1 MMKSIF
7 VSAIMLNIAG
17 ILLSFILNVYI
28 GSVCFVAAVVLLI
41 YAMLLHKDESE
52 MIEKLFMLS
61 NYLKEGDFDKRVIYI
76 KSKSKKLAQIADNL
90 NNMID
95 GLEAYL
101 REINTSITCSQNNE
115 FYRKAL
121 PEGLKGIF
129 AHNIEFI
136 NKALSNIEVTAK
148 SAFKNALSKTL
159 MDLSLGSQN
168 KDMSRI
174 TTSLNADINAMNNIY
189 DVVYS
194 ITKVATENGS
204 QVISLQE
211 SMNTL
216 MEVVNSSKETVEA
229 FVANS
234 QNITSVVEVIRD
246 IADQTNLLALN
257 AAIEA
262 ARAGEHGRG
271 FAVVADE
278 VRQLAERTQ
287 KSTSEISIAIQTMQ
301 QDFDNIQSGS
311 EQVFDIVSNS
321 EERISNFSQ
330 AFKRLEENSSE
341 LGVNFT
347 SFAKKLILSVA
358 KIDHI
363 LYKSNIYL
371 ALNGTHNF
379 DLNSLDAI
387 SHLCHE
393 ERTKMIINELVSDE
407 DLDEVR
413 AAIKENASCAIEE
426 SKAAYIGQEA
436 YDSIVS
442 KVTALEGKSAEI
454 LAKLKIEE

>member
-7 VSAIMLNIAG
+7 VSAITLNIAG
-17 ILLSFILNVYI
+17 ILLSFMLNVYI

-41 YAMLLHKDESE
+41 YAMLLHKDEGE
-52 MIEKLFMLS
+52 MIEKLFVLS
-61 NYLKEGDFDKRVIYI
+61 NYLKEGNFDKRVIYI
-76 KSKSKKLAQIADNL
+76 KSKSRKLAQIADNL

-136 NKALSNIEVTAK
+136 NKALSNIEITAK
-148 SAFKNALSKTL
+148 STFKNALSKTL

-189 DVVYS
+189 DVVNS

-211 SMNTL
+211 AMNTL
-216 MEVVNSSKETVEA
+216 MQVVNSSKETVEA

-234 QNITSVVEVIRD
+234 QNITSVIEVIRD

-371 ALNGTHNF
+371 ALNGTHSF
-379 DLNSLDAI
+379 DLDSLDAI

-393 ERTKMIINELVSDE
+393 ERAKKVINELVSDE

-413 AAIKENASCAIEE
+413 AVIKDNANCAIEE
-426 SKAAYIGQEA
+426 SRAEYIGQEA

-442 KVTALEGKSAEI
+442 KVTTLENKSAEI
-454 LAKLKIEE
+454 LAKLKIEG

>member
-1 MMKSIF
+1 MKSIF
-7 VSAIMLNIAG
+7 VSAITLNIAG
-17 ILLSFILNVYI
+17 ILLSFMLNVYI

-52 MIEKLFMLS
+52 MIEKLFVLS
-61 NYLKEGDFDKRVIYI
+61 NYLKEGDFDKRMIYI

>member
-1 MMKSIF
+1 M
-7 VSAIMLNIAG
+7 
-17 ILLSFILNVYI
+17 LNVYI

-52 MIEKLFMLS
+52 MIEKLFALS

-216 MEVVNSSKETVEA
+216 TEVVNSSKETVEA

>member
-1 MMKSIF
+1 MKGIF
-7 VSAIMLNIAG
+7 VSAIMLNVAG
-17 ILLSFILNVYI
+17 ILLSFMLNVYV
-28 GSVCFVAAVVLLI
+28 GSGCFVAAVVLLI

-52 MIEKLFMLS
+52 MIEKLFALS

-159 MDLSLGSQN
+159 MDLSLDSQN

-189 DVVYS
+189 DVAYS

-311 EQVFDIVSNS
+311 EQVFNIVSNS
-321 EERISNFSQ
+321 EEHISNFSQ

-347 SFAKKLILSVA
+347 SFAKNLVLSVA

-393 ERTKMIINELVSDE
+393 ERTKMIINELVSDK

-413 AAIKENASCAIEE
+413 AAIKENARYAIEE

-436 YDSIVS
+436 YDSIIS
-442 KVTALEGKSAEI
+442 KVTALESKSAEI

>member
-1 MMKSIF
+1 MKSIF
-7 VSAIMLNIAG
+7 VSAITLNIAG
-17 ILLSFILNVYI
+17 ILLSFMLNVYI

-52 MIEKLFMLS
+52 MIEKLFALS

-95 GLEAYL
+95 GLETYL

>member
-7 VSAIMLNIAG
+7 VSAITLNIAG
-17 ILLSFILNVYI
+17 ILLSFMLNVYI

-52 MIEKLFMLS
+52 MIEKLFALS

-454 LAKLKIEE
+454 LAKLKIGE

>member
-1 MMKSIF
+1 MKSIF
-7 VSAIMLNIAG
+7 VSAITLNIAG
-17 ILLSFILNVYI
+17 ILLSFMLNVYI

-52 MIEKLFMLS
+52 MIEKLFALS
-61 NYLKEGDFDKRVIYI
+61 NYLKEGDFDKRMIYI

>member
-1 MMKSIF
+1 MKSIF
-7 VSAIMLNIAG
+7 VSAIMLNVAG
-17 ILLSFILNVYI
+17 ILLSFMLNVYV
-28 GSVCFVAAVVLLI
+28 GSGCFVAAVVLLI

-52 MIEKLFMLS
+52 MIEKLFALS

-278 VRQLAERTQ
+278 VRKLAERTQ

-311 EQVFDIVSNS
+311 EQVFNIVSNS

-371 ALNGTHNF
+371 TLNGTHNF

-393 ERTKMIINELVSDE
+393 ERTKMVINELVSDK

-413 AAIKENASCAIEE
+413 AAIKENARCAIEE

-436 YDSIVS
+436 YDSIIS
-442 KVTALEGKSAEI
+442 KVTALESKSAEI

>member
-1 MMKSIF
+1 MKSIF
-7 VSAIMLNIAG
+7 VSAIMLNVAG
-17 ILLSFILNVYI
+17 ILLSFMLNVYV
-28 GSVCFVAAVVLLI
+28 GSGCFVAAVVLLI
-41 YAMLLHKDESE
+41 YAMLLHKDESK
-52 MIEKLFMLS
+52 MIEKLFALS

-159 MDLSLGSQN
+159 MDLSLDSQN

-189 DVVYS
+189 DVAYS

-311 EQVFDIVSNS
+311 EQVFNIVSNS

-371 ALNGTHNF
+371 TLNGTHNF

-393 ERTKMIINELVSDE
+393 ERTKMIINELVSDK

-413 AAIKENASCAIEE
+413 AAIKENARCAIEE

-436 YDSIVS
+436 YDSIIS
-442 KVTALEGKSAEI
+442 KVTALENKSAEI

>member
-1 MMKSIF
+1 MKSIF
-7 VSAIMLNIAG
+7 VSAIMLNVAG
-17 ILLSFILNVYI
+17 ILLSFILNVYV
-28 GSVCFVAAVVLLI
+28 GSGCFVAAVVLLI
-41 YAMLLHKDESE
+41 YAMLLHKDESK
-52 MIEKLFMLS
+52 MIEKLFALS

-159 MDLSLGSQN
+159 MDLSLDSQN

-189 DVVYS
+189 DVAYS

-278 VRQLAERTQ
+278 VRKLAERTQ

-311 EQVFDIVSNS
+311 EQVFNIVSNS

-393 ERTKMIINELVSDE
+393 ERTKMIINELVSDK

-413 AAIKENASCAIEE
+413 AAIKENARCAIEE

-436 YDSIVS
+436 YDSIIS
-442 KVTALEGKSAEI
+442 KVTALENKSAEI

>member
-1 MMKSIF
+1 MKSIF
-7 VSAIMLNIAG
+7 VSAIMLNVAG
-17 ILLSFILNVYI
+17 ILLSFMLNVYV
-28 GSVCFVAAVVLLI
+28 GSGCFVAAVVLLI

-52 MIEKLFMLS
+52 MIEKLFALS

-159 MDLSLGSQN
+159 MDLSLDSQN

-189 DVVYS
+189 DVAYS

-311 EQVFDIVSNS
+311 EQVFNIVSNS

-371 ALNGTHNF
+371 TLNGTHNF

-393 ERTKMIINELVSDE
+393 ERTKMIINELVSDK

-413 AAIKENASCAIEE
+413 AAIKENARCAIEE

-436 YDSIVS
+436 YDSIIS
-442 KVTALEGKSAEI
+442 KVTALENKSAEI

>member
-17 ILLSFILNVYI
+17 ILLSFILNVYV

>member
-7 VSAIMLNIAG
+7 VSAIMLNVAG
-17 ILLSFILNVYI
+17 ILLSFMLNVYV
-28 GSVCFVAAVVLLI
+28 GSGCFVAAVVLLI
-41 YAMLLHKDESE
+41 YAMLLHKDESK
-52 MIEKLFMLS
+52 MIEKLFALS

-159 MDLSLGSQN
+159 MDLSLDSQN

-189 DVVYS
+189 DVAYS

-311 EQVFDIVSNS
+311 EQVFNIVSNS

-371 ALNGTHNF
+371 TLNGTHNF

-393 ERTKMIINELVSDE
+393 ERTKMIINELVSDK

-413 AAIKENASCAIEE
+413 AAIKENARCAIEE

-436 YDSIVS
+436 YDSIIS
-442 KVTALEGKSAEI
+442 KVTALENKSAEI

>member
-7 VSAIMLNIAG
+7 VSAIMLNVAG
-17 ILLSFILNVYI
+17 ILLSFMLNVYV
-28 GSVCFVAAVVLLI
+28 GSVCFVAAIVLLI
-41 YAMLLHKDESE
+41 YAMLLHKDEGE
-52 MIEKLFMLS
+52 MIEKLFVLS
-61 NYLKEGDFDKRVIYI
+61 NYLKEGNFDKRVIYI
-76 KSKSKKLAQIADNL
+76 KSKSRKLAQIADNL

-136 NKALSNIEVTAK
+136 NKALSNIEITAK
-148 SAFKNALSKTL
+148 STFKNALSKTL

-189 DVVYS
+189 DVVNS

-211 SMNTL
+211 AMNTL
-216 MEVVNSSKETVEA
+216 MQVVNSSKETVEA

-234 QNITSVVEVIRD
+234 QNITSVIEVIRD

-371 ALNGTHNF
+371 ALNGTHSF
-379 DLNSLDAI
+379 DLDSLDAI

-393 ERTKMIINELVSDE
+393 ERAKKVINELVSDE

-413 AAIKENASCAIEE
+413 AVIKDNANCAIEE
-426 SKAAYIGQEA
+426 SRAEYIGQEA

-442 KVTALEGKSAEI
+442 KVTTLENKSAEI

>member
-7 VSAIMLNIAG
+7 VSAIMLNVAG
-17 ILLSFILNVYI
+17 ILLSFMLNVYV

-52 MIEKLFMLS
+52 MIEKLFVLS

-234 QNITSVVEVIRD
+234 QNITSVIEVIRD

-379 DLNSLDAI
+379 DLNSFDAI

-436 YDSIVS
+436 YNSIVS

>member
-7 VSAIMLNIAG
+7 VSAIMLNVAG
-17 ILLSFILNVYI
+17 ILLSFMLNVYI

-52 MIEKLFMLS
+52 MIEKLFVLS

-234 QNITSVVEVIRD
+234 QNITSVIEVIRD

-341 LGVNFT
+341 LGVNFI

-379 DLNSLDAI
+379 DLNSFDAI

>member
-1 MMKSIF
+1 MKSIF

-17 ILLSFILNVYI
+17 ILLSFMLNVYV

-436 YDSIVS
+436 YDYIVS

>member
-7 VSAIMLNIAG
+7 VSAITLNIAG
-17 ILLSFILNVYI
+17 ILLSFMLNVYI

-52 MIEKLFMLS
+52 MIEKLFALS

-234 QNITSVVEVIRD
+234 QNITSVIEVIRD

>member
-1 MMKSIF
+1 MKSIF
-7 VSAIMLNIAG
+7 VSAIMLNVAG
-17 ILLSFILNVYI
+17 ILLSFMLNVYV
-28 GSVCFVAAVVLLI
+28 GSGCFVAAVVLLI
-41 YAMLLHKDESE
+41 YAMLLHKDESK
-52 MIEKLFMLS
+52 MIEKLFALS

-148 SAFKNALSKTL
+148 SAFKNTLSKTL
-159 MDLSLGSQN
+159 MDLSLDSQN

-189 DVVYS
+189 DVAYS

-311 EQVFDIVSNS
+311 EQVFNIVSNS

-393 ERTKMIINELVSDE
+393 ERTKMIINELVSDK

-413 AAIKENASCAIEE
+413 AAIKENARCAIEE

-436 YDSIVS
+436 YDSIIS

>member
-7 VSAIMLNIAG
+7 VSAITLNIAG
-17 ILLSFILNVYI
+17 ILLSFMLNVYI

-194 ITKVATENGS
+194 ITKVATENGL

>member
-1 MMKSIF
+1 MKSIF
-7 VSAIMLNIAG
+7 VSAITLNIAG
-17 ILLSFILNVYI
+17 ILLSFMLNVYI

-52 MIEKLFMLS
+52 MIEKLFALS

-216 MEVVNSSKETVEA
+216 TEVVNSSKETVEA

>member
-1 MMKSIF
+1 MKSIF
-7 VSAIMLNIAG
+7 VSAIMLNVAG
-17 ILLSFILNVYI
+17 ILLSFMLNVYV
-28 GSVCFVAAVVLLI
+28 GSGCFVAAVVLLI
-41 YAMLLHKDESE
+41 YAMLLHKDESK
-52 MIEKLFMLS
+52 MIEKLFALS

-159 MDLSLGSQN
+159 MDLSLDSQN

-189 DVVYS
+189 DVAYS

-311 EQVFDIVSNS
+311 EQVFNIVSNS

-393 ERTKMIINELVSDE
+393 ERTKMVINELVSDK

-413 AAIKENASCAIEE
+413 AAIKENARCAIEE

-436 YDSIVS
+436 YDSIIS
-442 KVTALEGKSAEI
+442 KVTALENKSAEI

>member
-1 MMKSIF
+1 MKSIF

-17 ILLSFILNVYI
+17 ILLSFILNVYV

-52 MIEKLFMLS
+52 MIEKLFALS

-148 SAFKNALSKTL
+148 SVFKNALSKTL

-168 KDMSRI
+168 KDMSCI

>member
-1 MMKSIF
+1 MKGIF
-7 VSAIMLNIAG
+7 VSAIVLNVAG
-17 ILLSFILNVYI
+17 ILLSFMLNVYV
-28 GSVCFVAAVVLLI
+28 GSGCFVAAVVLLI

-52 MIEKLFMLS
+52 MIEKLFALS

-148 SAFKNALSKTL
+148 STFKNALSKTL

-189 DVVYS
+189 DVVHS
-194 ITKVATENGS
+194 ITQVATENGS
-204 QVISLQE
+204 QVISLQK

-393 ERTKMIINELVSDE
+393 ERTKMIINELVSDK

-413 AAIKENASCAIEE
+413 AAIKENARCAIEE

-436 YDSIVS
+436 YDSIIS
-442 KVTALEGKSAEI
+442 KVTALESKSAEI

>member
-1 MMKSIF
+1 MKSIF
-7 VSAIMLNIAG
+7 VSAITLNIAG
-17 ILLSFILNVYI
+17 ILLSFMLNVYI

-52 MIEKLFMLS
+52 MIEKLFALS

-174 TTSLNADINAMNNIY
+174 TTSLNADINVMNNIY

>member
-1 MMKSIF
+1 MKSIF
-7 VSAIMLNIAG
+7 VSAIMLNVAG
-17 ILLSFILNVYI
+17 ILLSFMLNVYV
-28 GSVCFVAAVVLLI
+28 GSGCFVAAVVLLI

-52 MIEKLFMLS
+52 MIEKLFALS

-159 MDLSLGSQN
+159 MDLSLDSQN

-189 DVVYS
+189 DVAYS

-278 VRQLAERTQ
+278 VRKLAERTQ

-311 EQVFDIVSNS
+311 EQVFNIVSNS

-371 ALNGTHNF
+371 TLNGTHNF

-393 ERTKMIINELVSDE
+393 ERTKMIINELVSDK

-413 AAIKENASCAIEE
+413 AAIKENARCAIEE

-436 YDSIVS
+436 YDSIIS
-442 KVTALEGKSAEI
+442 KVTALENKSAEI

>member
-1 MMKSIF
+1 M
-7 VSAIMLNIAG
+7 
-17 ILLSFILNVYI
+17 LNVYI

-52 MIEKLFMLS
+52 MIEKLFALS

-454 LAKLKIEE
+454 LAKLKIGE

>member
-1 MMKSIF
+1 MKSIF
-7 VSAIMLNIAG
+7 VSAITLNIAG
-17 ILLSFILNVYI
+17 ILLSFMLNVYI

-52 MIEKLFMLS
+52 MIEKLFALS

-168 KDMSRI
+168 RDMSRI

>member
-1 MMKSIF
+1 MKSIF
-7 VSAIMLNIAG
+7 VSAIMLNVAG
-17 ILLSFILNVYI
+17 ILLSFMLNVYV
-28 GSVCFVAAVVLLI
+28 GSVCFVAAIVLLI
-41 YAMLLHKDESE
+41 YAMLLHKDEGE
-52 MIEKLFMLS
+52 MIEKLFVLS
-61 NYLKEGDFDKRVIYI
+61 NYLKEGNFDKRVIYI
-76 KSKSKKLAQIADNL
+76 KSKSRKLAQIADNL

-136 NKALSNIEVTAK
+136 NKALSNIEITAK
-148 SAFKNALSKTL
+148 STFKNALSKTL

-189 DVVYS
+189 DVVNS

-211 SMNTL
+211 AMNTL
-216 MEVVNSSKETVEA
+216 MQVVNSSKETVEA

-234 QNITSVVEVIRD
+234 QNITSVIEVIRD

-371 ALNGTHNF
+371 ALNGTHSF
-379 DLNSLDAI
+379 DLDSLDAI

-393 ERTKMIINELVSDE
+393 ERAKKVINELVSDE

-413 AAIKENASCAIEE
+413 AVIKDNANCAIEE
-426 SKAAYIGQEA
+426 SRAEYIGQEA

-442 KVTALEGKSAEI
+442 KVTTLENKSAEI

>member
-1 MMKSIF
+1 MKGIF
-7 VSAIMLNIAG
+7 VSAIMLNVAG
-17 ILLSFILNVYI
+17 ILLSFMLNVYV
-28 GSVCFVAAVVLLI
+28 GSGCFVAAVVLLI

-52 MIEKLFMLS
+52 MIEKLFALS

-159 MDLSLGSQN
+159 MDLSLDSQN

-189 DVVYS
+189 DVAYS

-311 EQVFDIVSNS
+311 EQVFNIVSNS

-347 SFAKKLILSVA
+347 SFAKNLVLSVA

-413 AAIKENASCAIEE
+413 AAIKENARCAIEE

-436 YDSIVS
+436 YDSIIS

>member
-1 MMKSIF
+1 MMKGIF
-7 VSAIMLNIAG
+7 VSAITLNIAG
-17 ILLSFILNVYI
+17 ILLSFMLNVYI

-52 MIEKLFMLS
+52 MIEKLFALS

>member
-1 MMKSIF
+1 MKSIF

-17 ILLSFILNVYI
+17 ILLSFILNVYV

-379 DLNSLDAI
+379 DLNSFDAI

>member
-1 MMKSIF
+1 MKSIF
-7 VSAIMLNIAG
+7 VSAIMLNVAG
-17 ILLSFILNVYI
+17 ILLSFMLNVYV
-28 GSVCFVAAVVLLI
+28 GSGCFVAAVVLLI
-41 YAMLLHKDESE
+41 YAMLLHKDESK
-52 MIEKLFMLS
+52 MIEKLFALS

-159 MDLSLGSQN
+159 MDLSLDSQN

-189 DVVYS
+189 DVAYS

-311 EQVFDIVSNS
+311 EQIFNIVSNS

-393 ERTKMIINELVSDE
+393 ERTKMIINELVSDK

-413 AAIKENASCAIEE
+413 AAIKENARCAIEE

-436 YDSIVS
+436 YDSIIS
-442 KVTALEGKSAEI
+442 KVTALESKSAEI